1 MFKTLFKEKGKR
13 NREKLKNR
21 KANFLMKLA
30 VQQIA
35 CKVNIKE
42 AMLLRNLRTV
52 SRRVRGKIN
61 RRSCA
66 GLKRV

>member
-1 MFKTLFKEKGKR
+1 
-13 NREKLKNR
+13 
-21 KANFLMKLA
+21 MKLA
-30 VQQIA
+30 AQQIA
-35 CKVNIKE
+35 CKINIKE
-42 AMLLRNLRTV
+42 TMLLRNLRTV